1 MSSTAEDEEIEV
13 RISGYQTYIGEKGVK
28 LSGGQK
34 QRVSIARALIRNP
47 RVLILDEATSALD
60 TESEKTAED
69 GELKVQISLR
79 LNLEALRA
87 SLSRSWSTLK
97 CLPTPN
103 TSSETEKMVLTTM
116 KAITTSCDASMA
128 RLKNQGSHRPVVQE
142 ALERAKEGRTCITI
156 AHRLSTVQDA
166 DIICVLNNGKVTE
179 QGSHSQLLE
188 QKGVYHKLHSLQLGQ
203 S

>member
-1 MSSTAEDEEIEV
+1 MLQ
-13 RISGYQTYIGEKGVK
+13 GYQTYIGEKGVQ

-60 TESEKTAED
+60 TESEK
-69 GELKVQISLR
+69 
-79 LNLEALRA
+79 
-87 SLSRSWSTLK
+87 
-97 CLPTPN
+97 
-103 TSSETEKMVLTTM
+103 
-116 KAITTSCDASMA
+116 
-128 RLKNQGSHRPVVQE
+128 VVQE

-156 AHRLSTVQDA
+156 AHRLATVQDA